1 LITAEQLDIRDS
13 EARRKAIAVLT
24 RIRRCKGRAAA
35 VSMHAIAEETEIAPR
50 DIQAIVK
57 ALVEERHLPI
67 GTATSKPYGYFW
79 IATEAELRAVR
90 NQFIRRGAST
100 LAHARAFD
108 NEQLVAP
115 IVGQLELALKEEE
128 TKP

>member
-1 LITAEQLDIRDS
+1 MTAVEQLAIRDS
-13 EARRKAIAVLT
+13 AARRRAVAVLAA
-24 RIRRCKGRAAA
+24 IRKCKGRAAA
-35 VSMHAIAEETEIAPR
+35 VSMRTIAEQTEIRER

-57 ALVEERHLPI
+57 ALVEERHFPI
-67 GTATSKPYGYFW
+67 GTSTKKPFGYFW
-79 IATEAELRAVR
+79 IVTDEERRTVR

-115 IVGQLELALKEEE
+115 IVGQLELALQEEE

>member
-1 LITAEQLDIRDS
+1 MSAADQLAIRNS
-13 EARRKAIAVLT
+13 EARRKAVAVLT
-24 RIRRCKGRAAA
+24 RIRRAKGRAAA

-67 GTATSKPYGYFW
+67 GTLWKKPYGYFW
-79 IATEAELRAVR
+79 IATKEELREVR

-100 LAHARAFD
+100 LAHARAYD
-108 NEQLVAP
+108 NEQLVGP
-115 IVGQLELALKEEE
+115 IVGQLELALKGE